1 MAFDV
6 PTTRGA
12 YSSLSDGWTYLN
24 AGQRT
29 QVPER
34 VQAAMISAFR
44 SAQKSLPGETGAGAH
59 GQSRSS
65 GVPAAEELTASA
77 RRAFADLTGGPVAGV
92 VLGSSREVLMEQFAS
107 AMSRRL
113 SLGSSLVISRIGS
126 QVVHAPLR
134 RAANLYGAKVRVAEA
149 DLSSGALPSWQF
161 DDLVDE
167 HTRLVV
173 VPAADPY
180 VGTVAPVADISRRV
194 HAKSNAWVLVDAS
207 DIAAYRDVSMSKLGA
222 DIMLVDTSVL
232 GGPEVAALVFKNPE
246 MFERMTSLSY
256 VPNARGVERIEV
268 SPVSPALLGGVS
280 ESVLHLASLDSAA
293 RGSRRHRV
301 ETAMPQVS
309 RYLTTLSERLIAAL
323 MTLPRVY
330 IIGMDTED
338 DSFASVTRTQH
349 IPRISFLVDGV
360 SAKVVVDR
368 LLDNGLV
375 TSIVDAYES
384 PLLEAMGIDEA
395 GGAVGVGL
403 QPFNTPHDIDQLV
416 RAVASLG

>member
-1 MAFDV
+1 
-6 PTTRGA
+6 
-12 YSSLSDGWTYLN
+12 
-24 AGQRT
+24 
-29 QVPER
+29 
-34 VQAAMISAFR
+34 
-44 SAQKSLPGETGAGAH
+44 
-59 GQSRSS
+59 
-65 GVPAAEELTASA
+65 
-77 RRAFADLTGGPVAGV
+77 
-92 VLGSSREVLMEQFAS
+92 
-107 AMSRRL
+107 MSRRL
-113 SLGSSLVISRIGS
+113 TLGSNLVISRIGS
-126 QVVHAPLR
+126 RVVHAPLR
-134 RAANLYGAKVRVAEA
+134 RAANLYGAKVRIAEA
-149 DLSSGALPSWQF
+149 DLSSGTLPSWQF
-161 DDLVDE
+161 DELVDE

-173 VPAADPY
+173 VPAADPFI
-180 VGTVAPVADISRRV
+180 GTIAPVADISRRV
-194 HAKSNAWVLVDAS
+194 HEHSNAWVLVDAS
-207 DIAAYRDVSMSKLGA
+207 DIVAYRDVSMSKLGA
-222 DIMLVDTSVL
+222 DIMLVDASVL
-232 GGPEVAALVFKNPE
+232 GGPEVAALVFKDPE

-256 VPNARGVERIEV
+256 VPNVRGVERIEV

-280 ESVLHLASLDSAA
+280 ESVLHLASLDSTA
-293 RGSRRHRV
+293 RGSRRHRI

-338 DSFASVTRTQH
+338 DSFASVSRAQH
-349 IPRISFLVDGV
+349 IPRVSFLVDGV

>member
-12 YSSLSDGWTYLN
+12 YTSLSDGWTYLN
-24 AGQRT
+24 AGKRA

-34 VQAAMISAFR
+34 VLSAMNSAFR
-44 SAQKSLPGETGAGAH
+44 AAPKSLPGEAGVGAH

-65 GVPAAEELTASA
+65 GVPAAVEMTTSA

-92 VLGSSREVLMEQFAS
+92 VLGASREVLMQQFTA

-113 SLGSSLVISRIGS
+113 SLGANLVISRIGS

-134 RAANLYGAKVRVAEA
+134 RAADLYGARVRIAEA
-149 DLSSGALPSWQF
+149 DLATGALPAWQF
-161 DDLVDE
+161 DNLVDAE
-167 HTRLVV
+167 TRLVV
-173 VPAADPY
+173 VPAADPF
-180 VGTVAPVADISRRV
+180 VGTIAPVKEIVRRV
-194 HAKSNAWVLVDAS
+194 HANSSAWVLVDAS
-207 DIAAYRDVSMSKLGA
+207 DVAAYRDVSMTKLGA
-222 DIMLVDTSVL
+222 DIMLVDASVW
-232 GGPEVAALVFKNPE
+232 GGPEVSALVFKDPA
-246 MFERMTSLSY
+246 MFARMTSLSY
-256 VPNARGVERIEV
+256 APNARGADRIEV

-280 ESVLHLASLDSAA
+280 ESVQHLASLDRVA
-293 RGSRRHRV
+293 RGSRRHRI
-301 ETAMPQVS
+301 ETAMPQAF
-309 RYLTTLSERLIAAL
+309 RYLTTLSERLISAL

-330 IIGMDTED
+330 IIGMDAED
-338 DSFASVTRTQH
+338 DSYASVSRTQH
-349 IPRISFLVDGV
+349 IPRVSFLVDGV
-360 SAKVVVDR
+360 PAATVVGR

-375 TSIVDAYES
+375 TSVVDAFES

>member
-12 YSSLSDGWTYLN
+12 YTSLSDGWTYLN
-24 AGQRT
+24 AGKRA

-34 VQAAMISAFR
+34 VLSAMNSAFR
-44 SAQKSLPGETGAGAH
+44 SAPKSLPGEAGVGAH

-65 GVPAAEELTASA
+65 GVPASAEMTTSA

-92 VLGSSREVLMEQFAS
+92 VLGASRDVLMQQFTA

-113 SLGSSLVISRIGS
+113 SLGANLVISRIGS

-134 RAANLYGAKVRVAEA
+134 RAADLYGARVRIAEA
-149 DLSSGALPSWQF
+149 DLATGALPSWQF
-161 DDLVDE
+161 DNLVDAD
-167 HTRLVV
+167 TRLVV
-173 VPAADPY
+173 IPAADPF
-180 VGTVAPVADISRRV
+180 VGTIAPVQEIVRRV
-194 HAKSNAWVLVDAS
+194 HAKSSAWVLVDAS
-207 DIAAYRDVSMSKLGA
+207 DVAAYHDVSMNKLGA
-222 DIMLVDTSVL
+222 DIMLVDASVF
-232 GGPEVAALVFKNPE
+232 GGPEVSALVFKDPA
-246 MFERMTSLSY
+246 MFSRMTSLSY
-256 VPNARGVERIEV
+256 APNARGADRIEV

-280 ESVLHLASLDSAA
+280 ESVQHLASLDKTA
-293 RGSRRHRV
+293 RGSRRHRI
-301 ETAMPQVS
+301 ETAMPQVF
-309 RYLTTLSERLIAAL
+309 RYLTTLSERLISAL

-338 DSFASVTRTQH
+338 DSYSSVSRTQH
-349 IPRISFLVDGV
+349 IPRVSFLVDGV
-360 SAKVVVDR
+360 PAATVVGR

-375 TSIVDAYES
+375 TSVVDAFES